1 MAKLQIYVFRIYVFV
16 YKYMY
21 VLHPY
26 NLGGGAHR
34 NSMGKENVRT
44 SMYYFF
50 LVGPFFR
57 LKVWFSYQFSLI

>member
-1 MAKLQIYVFRIYVFV
+1 MAIATDFIFRIYVFV

-44 SMYYFF
+44 YLYYFLFWLGRFSVKTFGFKTNF
-50 LVGPFFR
+50 L
-57 LKVWFSYQFSLI
+57 

>member
-44 SMYYFF
+44 YLYYFF

-57 LKVWFSYQFSLI
+57 

>member
-1 MAKLQIYVFRIYVFV
+1 
-16 YKYMY
+16 MY

-44 SMYYFF
+44 YLYYFF
-50 LVGPFFR
+50 SGWAVFP
-57 LKVWFSYQFSLI
+57 LKVLVLKQIFYDIRFRSAPFLLSRF